1 MAALPTGELAA
12 LLPLADGA
20 LLVALSSTRVAV
32 AFMLLPLFAPE
43 TVPALVRNAIFI
55 ALGVLVLALQPPVAS
70 AGWQAP
76 HWIGLFAKE
85 ALLGLA
91 LGFGLAAF
99 LWAFEAAGQMVD
111 MKVGTSGLQ
120 LTDPMSGHQVSGSAA
135 LLGRYA
141 GVLFISGGGFML
153 FVGTLLDSFRLWPV
167 AQMAIVPRRAGQW
180 LFEQHFAGLMDLAF
194 LLAAP
199 ALVLMFAVDLVLG
212 LVNRFAPQINLLA
225 ISASLKALA
234 ATAVWLLLL
243 ATLADGFGDALA
255 QRLRELL
262 PSVARLLASRGTAS
276 WIS

>member
-1 MAALPTGELAA
+1 MTPGATHTLAGDLPA

-32 AFMLLPLFAPE
+32 AFLLLPLFSPD
-43 TVPALVRNAIFI
+43 TVPALVRNALFA
-55 ALGVLVLALQPPVAS
+55 ALGVLVLALQPAVTT

-76 HWIGLFAKE
+76 HWIGLFVKE
-85 ALLGLA
+85 ALLGMA

-135 LLGRYA
+135 LLVRYV
-141 GVLFISGGGFML
+141 GVLFMSGGGFTL
-153 FVGTLLDSFRLWPV
+153 FIGTLLDSFRLWPV
-167 AQMAIVPRRAGQW
+167 AQLLITPRRAGQW

-194 LLAAP
+194 LVAAP

-212 LVNRFAPQINLLA
+212 LVNRFAQQINLLA

-234 ATAVWLLLL
+234 ASGVWLLLL
-243 ATLADGFGDALA
+243 ATLTHGFADRLSH
-255 QRLRELL
+255 RLRDLL
-262 PSVARLLASRGTAS
+262 PSVARLLASS
-276 WIS
+276 

>member
-1 MAALPTGELAA
+1 MATNTLPGDLPA

-32 AFMLLPLFAPE
+32 AFLLLPLFAPD
-43 TVPALVRNAIFI
+43 TVPALVRNALFA
-55 ALGVLVLALQPPVAS
+55 ALGVLVLALQPAVAT
-70 AGWQAP
+70 AGWLAP
-76 HWIGLFAKE
+76 QWIGLFVKE
-85 ALLGLA
+85 ALLGMA

-135 LLGRYA
+135 LLGRCV
-141 GVLFISGGGFML
+141 GVLFMSGGGFTL
-153 FVGTLLDSFRLWPV
+153 FIGALLDSFRLWPV
-167 AQMAIVPRRAGQW
+167 AQLLVTPRRAGQW

-194 LLAAP
+194 LVAAP

-212 LVNRFAPQINLLA
+212 LVNRFAQQINLLA

-234 ATAVWLLLL
+234 ATGVWLLLL
-243 ATLADGFGDALA
+243 ATLTHGFAD
-255 QRLRELL
+255 RLSHRLHDLL
-262 PSVARLLASRGTAS
+262 PSVARLLASS
-276 WIS
+276 